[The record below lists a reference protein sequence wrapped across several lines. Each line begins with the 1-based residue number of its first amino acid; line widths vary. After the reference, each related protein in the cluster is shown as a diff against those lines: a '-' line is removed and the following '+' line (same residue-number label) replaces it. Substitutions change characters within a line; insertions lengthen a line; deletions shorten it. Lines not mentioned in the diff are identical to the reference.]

1 MPHDLNKPKYRL
13 QTQAVLAGEI
23 ADPITGAS
31 TPSIVMS
38 NSFVVSK
45 PQGFSIE
52 SFDDERPYI
61 YSRWDN
67 PTVQVLERKLA
78 ALENAEDCAC
88 FGSGMAATAAVLHG
102 FLSSGDHVV
111 ASDVHYAGASELIR
125 SLKDSIN
132 VDSTRVDTSN
142 LDMVENSIRP
152 GATKLIWAETPSNP
166 LLKITDLRGLSD
178 LASRQ
183 GARLVVDS
191 TVATPIATRPVELGV
206 DLVVHSLSKYIGG
219 HGDAIGGAVI
229 GSRDLIEHLRTSER
243 THIGGILSPFNAW
256 LIARGATTLPLRM
269 LAHSNNAMQVAEF
282 LEGHPRVTRVL
293 YPGLPNHP
301 GHSLAKQQMDCYSS
315 LLSFCVHDGPE
326 LAHRLPTSLNVI
338 HYAVSLGSYRSLIY
352 WLPTDEMLRTAF
364 LLTEELEHA
373 YLSLAGEGIFRLAV
387 GLEDPRD
394 ICEELDRVLS
404 E

>member
-1 MPHDLNKPKYRL
+1 M
-13 QTQAVLAGEI
+13 LAGEG

-38 NSFVVSK
+38 NSFVVSE
-45 PQGFSIE
+45 PQGFSID

-102 FLSSGDHVV
+102 FLSSGDHIV

-142 LDMVENSIRP
+142 LNMVEDSIRA
-152 GATKLIWAETPSNP
+152 GVTKLLWAETPSNP

-178 LASRQ
+178 LASRH
-183 GARLVVDS
+183 GALLVVDS
-191 TVATPIATRPVELGV
+191 TIATPIATRPVELGV

-219 HGDAIGGAVI
+219 HGDAIGGAVV
-229 GSRDLIEHLRTSER
+229 GSRDLIERLRTSER
-243 THIGGILSPFNAW
+243 AHIGGILSPFNAW

-269 LAHSNNAMQVAEF
+269 LAHSKNAMQVAEF

-293 YPGLPNHP
+293 YPGLPDHP
-301 GHSLAKQQMDCYSS
+301 GYSVARRQMDCFSS
-315 LLSFCVHDGPE
+315 LLSFCVLDGPE

-352 WLPTDEMLRTAF
+352 WLPTDEMLRTAY
-364 LLTEELEHA
+364 LLNEELERA
-373 YLSLAGEGIFRLAV
+373 YRSLAGEGIFRLAV
-387 GLEDPRD
+387 GLEDARD
-394 ICEELDRVLS
+394 LCEELDRVLS

>member
-1 MPHDLNKPKYRL
+1 
-13 QTQAVLAGEI
+13 
-23 ADPITGAS
+23 
-31 TPSIVMS
+31 MS
-38 NSFVVSK
+38 NSFVVSE
-45 PQGFSIE
+45 PQGFSID

-102 FLSSGDHVV
+102 FLSSGDHIV

-142 LDMVENSIRP
+142 LNMVEDSIRA
-152 GATKLIWAETPSNP
+152 GVTKLLWAETPSNP

-178 LASRQ
+178 LASRH
-183 GARLVVDS
+183 GALLVVDS
-191 TVATPIATRPVELGV
+191 TIATPIATRPVELGV

-219 HGDAIGGAVI
+219 HGDAIGGAVV
-229 GSRDLIEHLRTSER
+229 GSRDLIERLRTSER
-243 THIGGILSPFNAW
+243 AHIGGILSPFNAW

-269 LAHSNNAMQVAEF
+269 LAHSKNAMQVAEF

-293 YPGLPNHP
+293 YPGLPDHP
-301 GHSLAKQQMDCYSS
+301 GYSVARRQMDCFSS
-315 LLSFCVHDGPE
+315 LLSFCVLDGPE

-352 WLPTDEMLRTAF
+352 WLPTDEMLRTAY
-364 LLTEELEHA
+364 LLNEELERA
-373 YLSLAGEGIFRLAV
+373 YRSLAGEGIFRLAV
-387 GLEDPRD
+387 GLEDARD
-394 ICEELDRVLS
+394 LCEELDRVLS